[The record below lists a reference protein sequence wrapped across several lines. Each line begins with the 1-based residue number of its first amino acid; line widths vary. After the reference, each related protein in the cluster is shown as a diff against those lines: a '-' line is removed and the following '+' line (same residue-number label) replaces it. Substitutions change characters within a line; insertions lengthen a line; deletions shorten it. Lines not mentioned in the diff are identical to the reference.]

1 MNKYSEQQME
11 DENNI
16 DKSFKKIHDNLWAG
30 NYIGFNDS
38 SHMNEFNKVDL
49 HENYFTIFPN
59 LAANIFC
66 YINIIAFI
74 PLIAISIIRL
84 CHEDQP
90 NEEYKRAE
98 AWCSKL
104 NVIIPYLIFF
114 IGFFSYIVY
123 EYFNIYKNRNPENFT
138 KIKTDPFLEDLLKTI
153 KDRHPKEEYIFSLM
167 ICYSGSMAIFILA
180 WILSYIFTRR
190 YMRLMNMTG
199 GKGTKTLKSDF
210 PDEE

>member
-1 MNKYSEQQME
+1 M
-11 DENNI
+11 
-16 DKSFKKIHDNLWAG
+16 
-30 NYIGFNDS
+30 
-38 SHMNEFNKVDL
+38 
-49 HENYFTIFPN
+49 
-59 LAANIFC
+59 
-66 YINIIAFI
+66 
-74 PLIAISIIRL
+74 
-84 CHEDQP
+84 
-90 NEEYKRAE
+90 
-98 AWCSKL
+98 
-104 NVIIPYLIFF
+104 IFF
-114 IGFFSYIVY
+114 IGFSSYIVY